1 VIHWVGFATDRWG
14 FLVQVVVHLKASG

>member
-1 VIHWVGFATDRWG
+1 MIERSGITTDRRG